1 MSLKERVV
9 AKPLIP
15 IALVAVIIL
24 LIIGIC
30 YQLNANTRSAKATQP
45 TLAAASTPAP
55 ASDVM
60 AAAPASA
67 PIATASS
74 ASAVTTSAP
83 TIVAAIAPTA
93 ASSPVASAPL
103 PTNRATAEEEL
114 DRLSDEH
121 ARLVA
126 QKADLAKQLAVSN
139 KILALK
145 EQQIKQLENSAP

>member
-30 YQLNANTRSAKATQP
+30 YQLNGTQPAKAP
-45 TLAAASTPAP
+45 ALAAASTPAP
-55 ASDVM
+55 ASNVTI
-60 AAAPASA
+60 ATPASA
-67 PIATASS
+67 PITTPSSMPAAAASVPLSTSVATA
-74 ASAVTTSAP
+74 AAV
-83 TIVAAIAPTA
+83 
-93 ASSPVASAPL
+93 SSPVASAPL

-145 EQQIKQLENSAP
+145 EQQIKQLESSAH